1 MGLTMFLLSLPG
13 GSAARSLTHIVGDS
27 SASTNFGSGGSARDG
42 GGGGGGGG
50 GRPPFRPEVPFIP
63 GDGTPALGRRRGVD
77 IGTIVMALYNAL
89 DRTRGRSHV
98 PLFNGPHGPNGPTRP
113 VVEGG
118 RFNGHVLLPTFHIRR
133 GGEERTTNGH
143 KSDLHGMI
151 NWAAN
156 NLYEAQSRDRGQ
168 HGQHPPRG

>member
-89 DRTRGRSHV
+89 DRTRGRPHV
-98 PLFNGPHGPNGPTRP
+98 PLFNPTARTDQLDQSWR
-113 VVEGG
+113 GDD
-118 RFNGHVLLPTFHIRR
+118 LMATCSCRR
-133 GGEERTTNGH
+133 ST
-143 KSDLHGMI
+143 
-151 NWAAN
+151 
-156 NLYEAQSRDRGQ
+156 
-168 HGQHPPRG
+168 